1 MELKYTYSESTVKPA
16 DIQFCKRTVYLRKDM
31 CEIKRTDPEGN
42 ETVFYTYQEAKMP
55 IEQFHEYSNQQAAI
69 NAVKGTN
76 DSENISSILTGQENG
91 DNNQLIIMEA
101 IADLYDAIASLM

>member
-16 DIQFCKRTVYLRKDM
+16 DIELCKSTVYLRKDVA
-31 CEIKRTDPEGN
+31 EEERTDTDGN
-42 ETVFYTYQEAKMP
+42 TTVFYTYQEAKMSH
-55 IEQFHEYSNQQAAI
+55 EEFNEYSTQKAAI

-76 DSENISSILTGQENG
+76 DSENISSLLAGQENG
-91 DNNQLIIMEA
+91 DTNQLIIMEA